1 MTPHLL
7 RALLLAPVL
16 TLLAVASCSSDDK
29 KLVAHGMAGEAGEG
43 GANDTGGQSSAQSGN
58 SAGGASGLGGADA
71 AAGAGTAA
79 SAADATAGAVSGGD
93 AGGVSGSDAG
103 GVSGSDAGG
112 SGIDPIID
120 VGAGCNPPPALPRLS
135 ATAAG
140 LPADGLVLWLRADR
154 GVYSTNA
161 QRVCA
166 WADQSGHERL
176 LLASGQAR
184 PLFEATS
191 LGSRPAI
198 HFDTAS
204 SYLSVAGVLDI
215 PPTSARTYVAV
226 VQLVNTYAR
235 FQSVMQGEANTTGTY
250 MAIDAN
256 TFGTSGGLEGVYTT
270 STSYDT
276 TLATSVTSRVH
287 VLTINTM
294 VPGTETLRAVS
305 YRVNG
310 AAQTLVRVSGKLGNI
325 EDFSAANFTM
335 VGNGA
340 SATMAEALIYDR
352 ALSVAE
358 SVAVEQALLARYGIQ

>member
-1 MTPHLL
+1 MTSHLL
-7 RALLLAPVL
+7 RPLLLVPVL
-16 TLLAVASCSSDDK
+16 TLVAVASCGGDDK
-29 KLVAHGMAGEAGEG
+29 KLVDHGTAGDA
-43 GANDTGGQSSAQSGN
+43 GANDTGGQSSAQAGN
-58 SAGGASGLGGADA
+58 SAGGSSGPGG
-71 AAGAGTAA
+71 
-79 SAADATAGAVSGGD
+79 ADATAGASTAAGGAGAAPSS
-93 AGGVSGSDAG
+93 AGGVSGTDVG
-103 GVSGSDAGG
+103 GAD
-112 SGIDPIID
+112 GIDPIID

-154 GVYSTNA
+154 GVYATDA

-166 WADQSGHERL
+166 WADQSGQGHL
-176 LLASGQAR
+176 LLASGEAR

-191 LGSRPAI
+191 LGARPAI
-198 HFDTAS
+198 HFDAAN
-204 SYLSVAGVLDI
+204 SYLSVDGVLDI

-235 FQSVMQGEANTTGTY
+235 FQSVMQGEAKTPGTY

-256 TFGTSGGLEGVYTT
+256 TFGTNGGLEGVYTT

-276 TLATSVTSRVH
+276 TLATSATPRVH
-287 VLTINTM
+287 VMTITTM
-294 VPGTETLRAVS
+294 VPGTDTVSAVS
-305 YRVNG
+305 YRVNS
-310 AAQTLVRVSGKLGNI
+310 AAQTLVRASGKLGNI

-340 SATMAEALIYDR
+340 TAIMAEALIYDR

-358 SVAVEQALLARYGIQ
+358 SGVVEQALMARYGIP